1 MNAKEPNVMKRK
13 IIDIITKAEFNKDF
27 VDYIRDD
34 FPQSF
39 TPIIKDPYQYDFPN
53 NPLEDLSLRDR
64 LYTLLYELIP
74 LKAYF
79 VNKNIPLSI
88 FYNSIQDLS
97 FRINRYYHSHNKYG
111 VSERDA
117 LWLRFI
123 YKGEMFDLGSLRFQK
138 FHFSYAEIE
147 RTDYDYMPLSDEMKK
162 RFPEGIPIINVHITT
177 NADLRPKKVEESFKL
192 AHEFFTT
199 YFPEHNYTAFTC
211 RTWMLYPPTQELLP
225 TDSNITAFANRF
237 EIFATNQ
244 NTKQALD
251 RIYETSDLEEIEKM
265 EKTSS
270 LAEVAYKNLDKLGVA
285 AGVIFR
291 TNGYGQ

>member
-1 MNAKEPNVMKRK
+1 MKRK
-13 IIDIITKAEFNKDF
+13 IIEILTKAKFDADF
-27 VDYIRDD
+27 VEYIKRE
-34 FPQSF
+34 FPQDF
-39 TPIIKDPYQYDFPN
+39 TPLIEHPYQYDFPE
-53 NPLEDLSLRDR
+53 NPLVDLSLKDR
-64 LYTLLYELIP
+64 LFTLLYELIP
-74 LKAYF
+74 LKKYF
-79 VNKNIPLSI
+79 DERDIPSSI

-97 FRINRYYHSHNKYG
+97 FRINRYYHSHSEYG

-147 RTDYDYMPLSDEMKK
+147 RTDYDYMPLSPEMKE
-162 RFPEGIPIINVHITT
+162 RFPEGMPIINVHITT
-177 NADLRPKKVEESFKL
+177 DADLRPEKIDASFQL

-199 YFPEHNYTAFTC
+199 YLPEHNYTAFTC
-211 RTWMLYPPTQELLP
+211 RTWMLYTPTQDLLP
-225 TDSNITAFANRF
+225 ADSNITSFANRF

-244 NTKQALD
+244 NSKQALD
-251 RIYETSDLEEIEKM
+251 RIYETSDLEEIEAM

-285 AGVIFR
+285 AGFIPR
-291 TNGYGQ
+291 INN

>member
-1 MNAKEPNVMKRK
+1 MKPK
-13 IIDIITKAEFNKDF
+13 IIEIITKADFNKDF
-27 VDYIRDD
+27 VEYIKDD
-34 FPQSF
+34 FPESF
-39 TPIIKDPYQYDFPN
+39 TPFIESPYQYDFPN
-53 NPLEDLSLRDR
+53 NPLEDLSVRDR
-64 LYTLLYELIP
+64 LFTLLYELIP
-74 LKAYF
+74 LREVFAS
-79 VNKNIPLSI
+79 KNIPSSI
-88 FYNSIQDLS
+88 FYKSIEDLN
-97 FRINRYYHSHNKYG
+97 FRINRYYGLHKEYG
-111 VSERDA
+111 LSERDA

-123 YKGEMFDLGSLRFQK
+123 YKCEIFDLGSLRFQK

-147 RTDYDYMPLSDEMKK
+147 RADYDYMLLSDEMKK

-177 NADLRPKKVEESFKL
+177 NADLRPEKVEESFKL

-199 YFPEHNYTAFTC
+199 YFPEHNYKAFTC
-211 RTWMLYPPTQELLP
+211 RTWMLYQPTQKLLAP
-225 TDSNITAFANRF
+225 DSNITAFANRF

-251 RIYETSDLEEIEKM
+251 RIYETSNLEKIEKM

-291 TNGYGQ
+291 TKS

>member
-1 MNAKEPNVMKRK
+1 MKHKIIEILTKAKFDKEFVEYIKRK
-13 IIDIITKAEFNKDF
+13 
-27 VDYIRDD
+27 
-34 FPQSF
+34 FPQNF
-39 TPIIKDPYQYDFPN
+39 APLIEQPYQYDFPD
-53 NPLEDLSLRDR
+53 NPLVGLSLKDR
-64 LYTLLYELIP
+64 LFTLLYELIP
-74 LKAYF
+74 LKEYF
-79 VNKNIPLSI
+79 DKRKIPSSI
-88 FYNSIQDLS
+88 FYDSIQDLS
-97 FRINRYYHSHNKYG
+97 FRINRYYDSYNQYG

-177 NADLRPKKVEESFKL
+177 DADLRPEKIDTSFQL

-211 RTWMLYPPTQELLP
+211 RTWMIYPPTQELLP
-225 TDSNITAFANRF
+225 PDSNITSFANRF

-244 NTKQALD
+244 NAKQALD
-251 RIYETSDLEEIEKM
+251 RIYETSDMEEIEAM

-270 LAEVAYKNLDKLGVA
+270 LAEVAYKHLDKLGVA
-285 AGVIFR
+285 AGVIPR
-291 TNGYGQ
+291 IKN